1 MEILKRQA
9 HINLFIASRGHHEA
23 SWRHPDSAP
32 YALTDIEYYQAV
44 TQRAEQGLFDSVFL
58 ADHLS
63 VRGEVRRT
71 ARTWL
76 EPITVLASLAVSTS
90 RIGLIATASTTY
102 TEPFNL
108 ARQFASLDHI
118 SNGRIGWNIVTSWL
132 ADAALNYGDANQVS
146 HSVRYERAEEFMTVV
161 NGLWDSWTDDAV
173 VDNRDKGIYA
183 DYDNITPIDHH
194 GEFYNVRGPLN
205 IPRSP
210 QGRPVFV
217 QAGSSETGRR
227 FASRHA
233 EAVFTAQMEK
243 KTAQDFYKDIKSLV
257 KSEGR
262 DMNQTLI
269 LPGLSPIIGST
280 ECEANRIAK
289 ELDELSDPEVGRE
302 RLSHRF
308 GGVDLSHLSMDDP
321 LSPED
326 FPDPET
332 VEAARSRTEVIVGI
346 VKREKP
352 TLRQLLSKLATARG
366 HFLFTGTPEQ
376 VADLIQDWLND
387 GVSDG
392 INLMPPLLP
401 HVLDIFVDEVVP
413 VLQKRGLFR
422 TSYENTTLRSHYG
435 LDRPDMKS

>member
-1 MEILKRQA
+1 MKKKA
-9 HINLFIASRGHHEA
+9 HINVFIASRGHHEA
-23 SWRHPDSAP
+23 SWRHPESFP
-32 YALTDIEYYQAV
+32 NALTDIEYYQN
-44 TQRAEQGLFDSVFL
+44 TTKKAEEGLLDSIFL
-58 ADHLS
+58 GDHLS
-63 VRGEVRRT
+63 VRSEVRRT

-76 EPITVLASLAVSTS
+76 EPITVLSALAVNTS
-90 RIGLIATASTTY
+90 KIGLIATASTTY

-132 ADAALNYGDANQVS
+132 VEAAQNYGDATQVS
-146 HSVRYERAEEFMTVV
+146 HSDRYKRAEEFMTVV
-161 NGLWDSWTDDAV
+161 KGLWDSWSDDAV
-173 VDNRDKGIYA
+173 IDDRESGLYA
-183 DYDNITPIDHH
+183 DYEKILPINHQGDY
-194 GEFYNVRGPLN
+194 YNVTGPLN

-243 KTAQDFYKDIKSLV
+243 KTAQDFYESIKSLV

-262 DMNQTLI
+262 DVNQTLI
-269 LPGLSPIIGST
+269 LPGLSPVIGST
-280 ECEANRIAK
+280 ESEANEIVK

-302 RLSHRF
+302 RLSNRF
-308 GGVDLSHLSMDDP
+308 GGADLSHLPMDKP

-332 VEAARSRTEVIVGI
+332 VQAARSRTEVIVGI
-346 VKREKP
+346 VEREKP
-352 TLRQLLSKLATARG
+352 TLRRLLSKLATARG

-376 VADLIQDWLND
+376 VADLIEDWLND

-413 VLQKRGLFR
+413 ILQKRGLFR
-422 TSYENTTLRSHYG
+422 TSYEGTTLRSHYG
-435 LDRPDMKS
+435 LDRPDKKS

>member
-1 MEILKRQA
+1 
-9 HINLFIASRGHHEA
+9 
-23 SWRHPDSAP
+23 
-32 YALTDIEYYQAV
+32 
-44 TQRAEQGLFDSVFL
+44 
-58 ADHLS
+58 
-63 VRGEVRRT
+63 
-71 ARTWL
+71 
-76 EPITVLASLAVSTS
+76 
-90 RIGLIATASTTY
+90 
-102 TEPFNL
+102 
-108 ARQFASLDHI
+108 
-118 SNGRIGWNIVTSWL
+118 
-132 ADAALNYGDANQVS
+132 
-146 HSVRYERAEEFMTVV
+146 
-161 NGLWDSWTDDAV
+161 
-173 VDNRDKGIYA
+173 
-183 DYDNITPIDHH
+183 
-194 GEFYNVRGPLN
+194 
-205 IPRSP
+205 
-210 QGRPVFV
+210 
-217 QAGSSETGRR
+217 
-227 FASRHA
+227 
-233 EAVFTAQMEK
+233 MEK

-366 HFLFTGTPEQ
+366 HFIFTGTPEQ